1 MFDFKLITVD
11 LDGTLLDD
19 QCRVSENNLSAIKSL
34 SKKGIFVVPCTGRTL
49 AEIPESLKNNKD
61 IRYIIHSTGSVIL
74 DTFTNQKV
82 LNCISKDIAQKI
94 FKVLSEFD
102 VHIAI
107 RHNGFCHVKT
117 GTTDKKSIEYYN
129 IFFGHEDIIRNFAK
143 KVDNFDEWKYKID
156 NIEAFAIFFHD
167 LNQREECK
175 SRLEKIDG
183 LSLTFVSDYN
193 IEILS
198 KNSGKGSAVKNLLK
212 MLNIEK
218 KDALGLGDSGNDL
231 PMMQSVGIP
240 IAVSNATETIKK
252 YCKQIICSNQEH
264 AIEYLYNNYVKK
276 EKGQ

>member
-1 MFDFKLITVD
+1 MRNFKLITVD
-11 LDGTLLDD
+11 LDGTLLDN
-19 QCRVSENNLSAIKSL
+19 QCRVSESNLSAISSL
-34 SKKGIFVVPCTGRTL
+34 SNKGIFVVPCTGRTL

-82 LNCISKDIAQKI
+82 LNCISKDIAQEI
-94 FKVLSEFD
+94 FKVLSDFD

-107 RHNGFCHVKT
+107 RHNGFCHVQT

-143 KVDNFDEWKYKID
+143 KVDDFAEWKHSID

-167 LNQREECK
+167 LEKREECK
-175 SRLEKIDG
+175 KRLEKING
-183 LSLTFVSDYN
+183 LSLAFVSDYN

-198 KNSGKGSAVKNLLK
+198 HNSGKGNAVKNLLK

-218 KDALGLGDSGNDL
+218 EHSLGLGDSRNDL
-231 PMMQSVGIP
+231 PMMQAVGTP
-240 IAVSNATETIKK
+240 VAVSNATDAIKS
-252 YCKQIICSNQEH
+252 YCKEIICSNQEN
-264 AIEYLYNNYVKK
+264 AIEYLYNNYVK
-276 EKGQ
+276 